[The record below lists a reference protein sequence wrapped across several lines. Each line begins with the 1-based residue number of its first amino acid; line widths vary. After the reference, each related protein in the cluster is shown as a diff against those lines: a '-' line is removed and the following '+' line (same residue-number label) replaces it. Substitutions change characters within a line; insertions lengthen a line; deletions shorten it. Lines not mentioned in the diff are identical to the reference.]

1 MSFFKKIFGK
11 DEAAPENSVG
21 NFPYVLG
28 RYSGS
33 GKSNQSFDAWGL
45 ANVNYAAGDY
55 ISACC
60 NTLDYLKFSV
70 YDNVSYSRTG
80 NEVNFTLQQG
90 SALLKGRITPQKVHV
105 TADLAIMKTP
115 SVAVMRRLLERNFSL
130 NYART
135 ALEDNRLYM
144 LYDTDTPSFN
154 PNKMYSA
161 LSELALKADQMDEV
175 LVADFNSLEATE
187 NHHIVPYTDRELQVR
202 YDYFIQ
208 LIDTTF
214 QQFEPLNRD
223 TYSGTISY
231 LLLTLLCSID
241 YLILPHGKMLADIEE
256 IYNIYWKNREALPAV
271 EVNQRMATEIQKRL
285 RSLSKEQF
293 AQSVYK
299 GMVTFPITGFI
310 GQQQFIDAVD
320 SAIKESQ
327 WYVNNNHPQIAPI
340 IVQYAVANS
349 YYNHTLPDVIDELSQ
364 LFMMVNHSDYCE
376 ALAPGFGYY
385 NKSTGKVDAQKVSK
399 KVQEILARYQQKY
412 PKLKFDLSKINFEN
426 LYKFNVSF
434 VFEISNS
441 NLSTQ

>member
-11 DEAAPENSVG
+11 EESSPIHPIG

-33 GKSNQSFDAWGL
+33 GKSKQSFDAWGL

-55 ISACC
+55 ITACC
-60 NTLDYLKFSV
+60 NTLDYLKFSI
-70 YDNVSYSRTG
+70 YENVSYSRTG

-90 SALLKGRITPQKVHV
+90 SALLKGRITPEKVHV
-105 TADLAIMKTP
+105 TADLAKMKTP
-115 SVAVMRRLLERNFSL
+115 SVAVMRRLLERNFSF

-135 ALEDNRLYM
+135 ALDENRLYM
-144 LYDTDTPSFN
+144 LYDADTPSFN

-175 LVADFNSLEATE
+175 LVADFNSLEATD
-187 NHHIVPYTDRELQVR
+187 NHHIVPYTERELQIR
-202 YDYFIQ
+202 YDYFNQ
-208 LIDTTF
+208 LIDNTF

-231 LLLTLLCSID
+231 LLLILLCSID
-241 YLILPHGKMLADIEE
+241 YLILPHGKILADIEE
-256 IYNIYWKNREALPAV
+256 IYNIYWKNKEGSPIV
-271 EVNQRMATEIQKRL
+271 EVNQRMASEIQKRL

-299 GMVTFPITGFI
+299 GMVTFPITGI
-310 GQQQFIDAVD
+310 MGQQQFIDAVD

-327 WYVNNNHPQIAPI
+327 WYINNNHPQLAPI
-340 IVQYAVANS
+340 IVQYAIVNS
-349 YYNHTLPDVIDELSQ
+349 YYNHTLPDVVDEFSQ
-364 LFMMVNHSDYCE
+364 LFMMVNHAEYCE
-376 ALAPGFGYY
+376 ALAPAFKYFDK
-385 NKSTGKVDAQKVSK
+385 NSGKVDAKKIST
-399 KVQEILARYQQKY
+399 KVQEILSRYQQKY
-412 PKLKFDLSKINFEN
+412 PKLKFDLSKINYDN
-426 LYKFNVSF
+426 LYKFNISF
-434 VFEISNS
+434 AYEISNC